1 MTKDEFIFKKLAR
14 VGDCWHKWKR
24 IQVKRPK
31 GRSVTIACIYCNAI
45 LSSKTA
51 NPDFTTWEGF
61 GWMWERVIE
70 KEWFFEFFKKLP
82 VNTFWRAEIAQTMH
96 LLMFLHV
103 WLKLRNL
110 KRKPPIGKPR
120 QTNTKHCWKTWR
132 GWGDETTQAV
142 SCL

>member
-96 LLMFLHV
+96 LNNPIR
-103 WLKLRNL
+103 LRDEL
-110 KRKPPIGKPR
+110 ADYF
-120 QTNTKHCWKTWR
+120 
-132 GWGDETTQAV
+132 GWEGSDE
-142 SCL
+142 